1 MKLVNLITKSP
12 HLLSILLYSRVS
24 STLFVGELHNHD
36 QHTEGHHPHPHWKK
50 KNIMKSRILF
60 TFVNKIYICKATQ
73 MSRHIP

>member
-50 KNIMKSRILF
+50 KKHHEIKNF
-60 TFVNKIYICKATQ
+60 IYICK
-73 MSRHIP
+73 